1 MDFWSFQKK
10 IPTLAPYIKRYLNRM
25 PRFELNILGCGSATS
40 TLRHLPT
47 SQVLNVRDNVMMI
60 DCGEGAQLEMR
71 RRKLKFARLTN
82 IFISHLHGD
91 HCFGLPGLL
100 STLALLQKSSS
111 VTVHI
116 FEDGAEMFSSMM
128 DYFCRDRCYE
138 LRFNVITKEPRVIYE
153 DSAITVRTFP
163 LRHRVP
169 AVGFV
174 FEEKAKMRHVNAEA
188 VRAFEVPQHF
198 MNSLRQGMDY
208 VTPAGVVIPNEKL
221 TTAADASVSYAY
233 ASDTTYSER
242 VIQAV
247 EGVDW
252 LYHEATYGDE
262 FEAQAHQRFHS
273 TARQAA
279 MVAKEA
285 GVKQLILG
293 HYSSRYTDAR
303 PLLQQAQEVFP
314 ATRLANEGDCIDLM
328 NY

>member
-1 MDFWSFQKK
+1 
-10 IPTLAPYIKRYLNRM
+10 M
-25 PRFELNILGCGSATS
+25 PKFELNILGCGSATS
-40 TLRHLPT
+40 TLRHLP
-47 SQVLNVRDNVMMI
+47 SCQVLNVRDNVMMI
-60 DCGEGAQLEMR
+60 DCGEGSQLEMR
-71 RRKLKFARLTN
+71 RQKLKFSRLTN

-100 STLALLQKSSS
+100 STLSLLQKSSS

-116 FEDGAEMFSSMM
+116 FEDGADLLKRVM
-128 DYFCRDRCYE
+128 DYFCRDMSFD

-153 DSAITVRTFP
+153 DDAITVRTFP

-169 AVGFV
+169 TVGFV
-174 FEEKAKMRHVNAEA
+174 FEEKAKLRHVNSWA
-188 VRAFEVPQHF
+188 VKEYEVPQHF

-208 VTPAGVVIPNEKL
+208 VTPGGVVIPNEQL
-221 TTAADASVSYAY
+221 TTEADASISYAY

-262 FEAQAHQRFHS
+262 CEAKARQRYHS
-273 TARQAA
+273 TARHAA

-293 HYSSRYTDAR
+293 HYSKRYLSEQ
-303 PLLQQAQEVFP
+303 PLLEQAREVFP
-314 ATRLANEGDCIDLM
+314 ATRLANEGDCIDLLKP
-328 NY
+328 

>member
-116 FEDGAEMFSSMM
+116 FEDGAEMFRSMM

-174 FEEKAKMRHVNAEA
+174 FEEKAKMRHVNPEA

-208 VTPAGVVIPNEKL
+208 VTPAGVVI
-221 TTAADASVSYAY
+221 
-233 ASDTTYSER
+233 R
-242 VIQAV
+242 
-247 EGVDW
+247 
-252 LYHEATYGDE
+252 
-262 FEAQAHQRFHS
+262 
-273 TARQAA
+273 
-279 MVAKEA
+279 
-285 GVKQLILG
+285 
-293 HYSSRYTDAR
+293 
-303 PLLQQAQEVFP
+303 
-314 ATRLANEGDCIDLM
+314 TRN
-328 NY
+328 

>member
-91 HCFGLPGLL
+91 HCFGLPGFL
-100 STLALLQKSSS
+100 STLALIQKS
-111 VTVHI
+111 
-116 FEDGAEMFSSMM
+116 
-128 DYFCRDRCYE
+128 RRC
-138 LRFNVITKEPRVIYE
+138 NVITNEPRVFYE

-262 FEAQAHQRFHS
+262 CEAQARQRFHS
-273 TARQAA
+273 TARHAA

-303 PLLQQAQEVFP
+303 PLLQQAQAGFP